1 MPKDSS
7 IISSFSLSSFAQ
19 RLWLLN
25 NPTPKPL
32 KAVVIPIQLSARS
45 SPPSTPPA
53 RFTRQDGRPTTPGRM
68 SACLCVSFC
77 LLGTSLRHKWLGSSC
92 PPLFPGAVNT
102 PASIRKASCSDGNQR
117 TQNQNSSMPARPTG
131 TQDLCP
137 PLPRLSAHT
146 LL

>member
-7 IISSFSLSSFAQ
+7 IISSFSFSSFAQ

-25 NPTPKPL
+25 NPTPKAL
-32 KAVVIPIQLSARS
+32 KAVVIPTQLSTRS

-77 LLGTSLRHKWLGSSC
+77 LLGTSPLAQMAWFLMPTTVPRGCKHSCLHKKGLLFQWQPTNPKPKQLNASKTNGHPGPV
-92 PPLFPGAVNT
+92 PPTA
-102 PASIRKASCSDGNQR
+102 
-117 TQNQNSSMPARPTG
+117 
-131 TQDLCP
+131 
-137 PLPRLSAHT
+137 
-146 LL
+146 